1 MEGSNNETLTRLTVT
16 LSRKRHQ
23 ALKEASAR
31 SGKTLGQIVEESLE
45 FYGVKTR
52 EQASE
57 LVTRARNAAGLKEK
71 QALDIALKETRSERK
86 R

>member
-1 MEGSNNETLTRLTVT
+1 MEGPNNGALTRLTIT
-16 LSRKRHQ
+16 LSRERHQ

-52 EQASE
+52 DQAGE
-57 LVTRARNAAGLKEK
+57 LVARARKAAGLKEQ
-71 QALDIALKETRSERK
+71 QALDIALEETRSER
-86 R
+86 RR

>member
-1 MEGSNNETLTRLTVT
+1 MEGSKSDTSTRLTIT
-16 LSRKRHQ
+16 LSRERHQ